1 MGLFVTTYLA
11 QDWPLPPGIR
21 LSSVNRG
28 HGTSA
33 TDRVS
38 SVPVTSS
45 ASTIRVRSTNLQKR
59 AELRVIRLRHWMIG
73 VIFCFA
79 FPCFAQQT
87 GGTPPGTV
95 GVAPSNSASITA
107 ETKGLNPDYQIGPED
122 VLEISVWKEEGLK
135 KEVLVR
141 PDGGISFPLAG
152 DLQAAGKTARQVQEE
167 ITRRLEKFMSDP
179 AVSVSVLKVVGNK
192 IYVIGRVNKPGEFV
206 AGRYVDVLQG
216 LSMAGGLTPF
226 AAENDIKVLR
236 RENGK
241 DLVLPFRYADVKK
254 GEKLEQNII
263 LKGGDVVVV
272 P

>member
-1 MGLFVTTYLA
+1 
-11 QDWPLPPGIR
+11 
-21 LSSVNRG
+21 
-28 HGTSA
+28 
-33 TDRVS
+33 
-38 SVPVTSS
+38 
-45 ASTIRVRSTNLQKR
+45 
-59 AELRVIRLRHWMIG
+59 VIRLRKWVIG
-73 VIFCFA
+73 VGLCA
-79 FPCFAQQT
+79 ALPSLAQQT
-87 GGTPPGTV
+87 GGTAPGAAAGT
-95 GVAPSNSASITA
+95 APSPASIAA
-107 ETKGLNPDYQIGPED
+107 EAKTLMPDYQIGPED

-152 DLQAAGKTARQVQEE
+152 DMQAAGKTARQIQQE
-167 ITRRLEKFMSDP
+167 ITQRLEKFMSDP

-216 LSMAGGLTPF
+216 LTMAGGLTPF

-241 DLVLPFRYADVKK
+241 DLVFPFRYSDVKK
-254 GEKLEQNII
+254 GENLEQNII